1 MSNWMFDMHD
11 LDVAWDGEHVHVN
24 MGVTIVNSVSGLVSE
39 SGRNSLWDVTGL

>member
-1 MSNWMFDMHD
+1 MSIGYLICMIT
-11 LDVAWDGEHVHVN
+11 DVDWDGEHVHVN